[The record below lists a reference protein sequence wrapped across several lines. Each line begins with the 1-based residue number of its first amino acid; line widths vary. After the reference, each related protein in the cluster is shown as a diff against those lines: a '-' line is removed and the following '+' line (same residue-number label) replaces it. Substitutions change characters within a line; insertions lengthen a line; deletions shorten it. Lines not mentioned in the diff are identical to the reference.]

1 MKLTFKIEA
10 KTFTEEEFI
19 FVCKENFQKA
29 NRTWYLPGVELH
41 LFGVKVVKSNN
52 KSFQQM

>member
-29 NRTWYLPGVELH
+29 NRTWYLPGFELH